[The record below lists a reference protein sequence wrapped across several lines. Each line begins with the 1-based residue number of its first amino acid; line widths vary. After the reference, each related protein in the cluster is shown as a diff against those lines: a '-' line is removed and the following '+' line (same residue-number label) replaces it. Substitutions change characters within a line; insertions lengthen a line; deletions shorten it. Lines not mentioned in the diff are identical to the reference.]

1 MDNIH
6 RKYMSRAVSLARK
19 GRGRVSPN
27 PLVGAV
33 LVKNGRIVGEGWHA
47 RYGGPHAEPNALAM
61 AGKEAQG
68 ATMYLTLEPCSFHG
82 KTPACAPLLLRAGLK
97 ELFVAM
103 QDPNPRVAG
112 DGIRLLQAK
121 GLRVHLG
128 LMEEECRLLNQP
140 FIKAMR
146 HGLPYLMLKSAQ
158 TLDGFVA
165 GDDGASRWITGEA
178 ARKKVHRFRAEY
190 DAVMV
195 GIGTVLADNPRL
207 DVRLSKGRSPARIIV
222 DSGQNLHKELYLVQ
236 TASRRPT
243 YYLSP
248 AASLSAQEEL
258 IRQNGLIGVEWENS
272 EKGWEKALRYLLGQG
287 VQSIMVEGGPS
298 LQGKL
303 IEFDLADRLELFYA
317 PKTLGRGRNMLR
329 LPAAGL
335 ETSPFV
341 SFRWQKT
348 GDDMLFSGI
357 IRKY

>member
-1 MDNIH
+1 
-6 RKYMSRAVSLARK
+6 MSRAVFLARK

-33 LVKNGRIVGEGWHA
+33 VVKNGRIVGEGWHA
-47 RYGGPHAEPNALAM
+47 RYGGPHAEPNALTL
-61 AGKEAQG
+61 AGKEARG
-68 ATMYLTLEPCSFHG
+68 ATMYVTLEPCSFHG

-97 ELFVAM
+97 EVFVAM

-112 DGIRLLQAK
+112 AGIRLLEEK

-165 GDDGASRWITGEA
+165 RDDGASRWITGEA
-178 ARKKVHRFRAEY
+178 ARKKVHRFRSEY

-222 DSGQNLHKELYLVQ
+222 DSGQNLHRELYLVQ
-236 TASRRPT
+236 TASRLST

-248 AASLSAQEEL
+248 PASLSAQDEL
-258 IRQNGLIGVEWENS
+258 IRQYRLIAVELENS
-272 EKGWEKALRYLLGQG
+272 KKGWEKALRYLLGQG

-298 LQGKL
+298 LQSKL
-303 IEFDLADRLELFYA
+303 IEYDLADRLELFYA
-317 PKTLGRGRNMLR
+317 AKTLGTGRKMLT

-335 ETSPFV
+335 KASPFV
-341 SFRWQKT
+341 SFKWTKQ

-357 IRKY
+357 IKEY